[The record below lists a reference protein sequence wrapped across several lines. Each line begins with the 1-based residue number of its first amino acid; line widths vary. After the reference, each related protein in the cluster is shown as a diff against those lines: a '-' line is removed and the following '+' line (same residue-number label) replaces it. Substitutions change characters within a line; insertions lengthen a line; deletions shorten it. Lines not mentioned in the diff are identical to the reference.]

1 MGQWPSRSLASWV
14 DDHTLLL
21 QELYHAVPRQ
31 GGSTMAVDPD
41 HLLVRDEG
49 VGHDLLGGLHRG
61 FVEGIKE
68 VCQRRVRE

>member
-1 MGQWPSRSLASWV
+1 
-14 DDHTLLL
+14 
-21 QELYHAVPRQ
+21 
-31 GGSTMAVDPD
+31 MAVDPD